1 MDDTESYITAS
12 TSTLP
17 TDSSTPAQVK
27 DLVSTLR
34 AFKATPRTPSF
45 FPSDQGPPR
54 RQRSTR
60 RNEYVDIDVVD

>member
-1 MDDTESYITAS
+1 MDDSTESYITAS

-17 TDSSTPAQVK
+17 TDSTTPATVK
-27 DLVSTLR
+27 DIVTTLR
-34 AFKATPRTPSF
+34 SLKVAPAYY
-45 FPSDQGPPR
+45 PSDQGPPR